1 MRVLTSML
9 TFLIVLHGSTGSW
22 AETPSPRDLL
32 QMGTL
37 EAGLVVGYLIG
48 FDTRPS
54 VSNDRGALYVLPRLG
69 TVVSGELGRGSFLG
83 RLQVLAEPLYARY
96 FRPFGATAAG
106 GSLLLKYNFVTFGR
120 WVPYLDAGAGM
131 LWSDLPP
138 ALDYG
143 SPFNFVLQVGSG
155 LQYFVSPNYALT
167 LGLRFHHISNA
178 GTGDRNVGL
187 NGILAYMGVVLF
199 RSQ

>member
-1 MRVLTSML
+1 MIFFRSAHWRL
-9 TFLIVLHGSTGSW
+9 GSSQDTC
-22 AETPSPRDLL
+22 R
-32 QMGTL
+32 
-37 EAGLVVGYLIG
+37 G

-69 TVVSGELGRGSFLG
+69 TVVSGELGGGPFLG
-83 RLQVLAEPLYARY
+83 RLQLLAEPLYARY

-106 GSLLLKYNFVTFGR
+106 GSLIFKYNLVTFGR

-143 SPFNFVLQVGSG
+143 PPFNFVLQVGPG
-155 LQYFVSPNYALT
+155 LQYFVSSNYASPSACGFITSLT
-167 LGLRFHHISNA
+167 RGLEIETSA
-178 GTGDRNVGL
+178 STGSSP
-187 NGILAYMGVVLF
+187 ILASYCFAHIDFSSSRAMLKRKKHPGA
-199 RSQ
+199 

>member
-1 MRVLTSML
+1 MTVLW
-9 TFLIVLHGSTGSW
+9 STASC

-37 EAGLVVGYLIG
+37 EAGLVAGYLAG

-69 TVVSGELGRGSFLG
+69 TVVSGELGRGHFLG
-83 RLQVLAEPLYARY
+83 RLQALVEPLYARY

-120 WVPYLDAGAGM
+120 WVPYLDGGAGM

-138 ALDYG
+138 ALKYG
-143 SPFNFVLQVGSG
+143 SPVNFVLQVGPG

-167 LGLRFHHISNA
+167 LGVRFHHISNA
-178 GTGDRNVGL
+178 GIGDRNVGL
-187 NGILAYMGVVLF
+187 NGILAYIGIVVF